1 MKMTEPI
8 LAVMLSS
15 NEERYK
21 ELTRDLKPE
30 DVEIDWVIT
39 KKALLEY
46 LQETQPQ
53 TIILEH
59 PLLGVSLIGTI
70 QAIHDISKDSK
81 IPILVLSNLERSR
94 NASILNA
101 GADDLM
107 EKPFTTT
114 GMVARL
120 KNLVKRYESAQKQ

>member
-1 MKMTEPI
+1 MSEPI
-8 LAVMLSS
+8 LAVMMSS
-15 NEERYK
+15 SKERYK
-21 ELTRDLKPE
+21 ELARDLKPE

-53 TIILEH
+53 TVILEH
-59 PLLGVSLIGTI
+59 PLLGVSLPGII
-70 QAIHDISKDSK
+70 QAIRDLSKDSK
-81 IPILVLSNLERSR
+81 IPILVLSNLDRSH
-94 NASILNA
+94 NAGILNA

-114 GMVARL
+114 GTVARL
-120 KNLVKRYESAQKQ
+120 KNLVKRYGLAQKQ